1 MRFTLTMMHFN
12 KLLQCFAVVG
22 SLHYTHACSPR
33 SDTGSS
39 DNPFVI
45 GNDGP
50 APAATLGYA
59 INHFGLLTTN
69 LGAMKHFYG
78 DILGMR
84 HIFDAHVTTEYTV
97 TYMGYTQGGR
107 NGTGFQSGAELARD
121 KNNLY
126 GLIELVQF
134 NVSDDH
140 LAASTKRTN
149 TFGHVGLIVPDVEK
163 AQTYLEEKGVT
174 ILKRVKEPIAA
185 FTGPVQNAFG
195 IGEFAGEHIA
205 AKKALVAAQSLIG
218 LEMFLMIEDPDGNLV
233 EIQQQDPPSAGSI

>member
-1 MRFTLTMMHFN
+1 MQFYTFF
-12 KLLQCFAVVG
+12 QCFIAFG
-22 SLHYTHACSPR
+22 SIHYAQACTPR
-33 SDTGSS
+33 SDSGST
-39 DNPFVI
+39 DNPFVF

-50 APAATLGYA
+50 APAATLGFA

-69 LGAMKHFYG
+69 LDAMKQFYG

-84 HIFDAHVTTEYTV
+84 LIFDAHVTPEFTV
-97 TYMGYTQGGR
+97 TYMGYAQGGR

-126 GLIELVQF
+126 GLIEMVQF

-140 LAASTKRTN
+140 FEPSTKRTN

-163 AQTYLEEKGVT
+163 AQSYLEAKGVA
-174 ILKRVKEPIAA
+174 ILKRVKEPITE
-185 FTGPVQNAFG
+185 FTGPIQNAFG

-205 AKKALVAAQSLIG
+205 AKKALVAAQGLIG
-218 LEMFLMIEDPDGNLV
+218 LEMFLIIEDPDGNLV
-233 EIQQQDPPSAGSI
+233 EIQQQEAPSA